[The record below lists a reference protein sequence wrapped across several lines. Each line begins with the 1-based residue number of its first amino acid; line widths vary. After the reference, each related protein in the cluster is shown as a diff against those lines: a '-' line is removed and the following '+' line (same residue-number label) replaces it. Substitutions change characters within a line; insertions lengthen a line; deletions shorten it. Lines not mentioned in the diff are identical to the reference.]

1 MQDTAVEDRDRRP
14 GKARAR
20 RPKTILF
27 TDLEMEAGEALEWS
41 YNPLVRRGGGRWE
54 HYPER
59 AAAPSPEELVLQK
72 ERHASLHLA
81 LDRLAP
87 EDRELITH
95 RYGIEGPPQTLA
107 ELARI
112 RGCSPEAIRVRIEKI
127 KKRLRRR
134 LLRLKTVD

>member
-27 TDLEMEAGEALEWS
+27 TDLESETGEAMEWS
-41 YNPLVRRGGGRWE
+41 YEPLVRRGGGRWE

-72 ERHASLHLA
+72 ERHASLHRA
-81 LDRLAP
+81 LESLAP

-95 RYGIEGPPQTLA
+95 RYGIEGPPRTLA

-112 RGCSPEAIRVRIEKI
+112 RGCTPEGIRGRIEKI
-127 KKRLRRR
+127 RKKLRRYLLRRR
-134 LLRLKTVD
+134 

>member
-1 MQDTAVEDRDRRP
+1 MQGSKVEDRDRRP

-27 TDLEMEAGEALEWS
+27 SDLESETGEALEWS

-59 AAAPSPEELVLQK
+59 SAAPSPEELVLQK

-87 EDRELITH
+87 EDRELVTQ
-95 RYGIEGPPQTLA
+95 RYGIEGPPRTLA

-112 RGCSPEAIRVRIEKI
+112 RGCTPEGIRLKIEKI
-127 KKRLRRR
+127 RKRLKRR
-134 LLRLKTVD
+134 LLRL